1 MSTTTQKP
9 DILAVTVTLFGL
21 GTLLT
26 AAVQAL
32 IG

>member
-1 MSTTTQKP
+1 MTTITQKP
-9 DILAVTVTLFGL
+9 DALAVTVTLFGL

-32 IG
+32 LG